1 MFFLCKGLLKLFC
14 CLDKVGV
21 VDTVV
26 NVESYFNV
34 RMTEPSRNNL
44 DRNTRAQSSVSE
56 SVAQNVKAERF
67 INSDRGTKPVPII
80 KQSAIDNRSA

>member
-1 MFFLCKGLLKLFC
+1 MLKLFC

-34 RMTEPSRNNL
+34 RMAEPSRNNL
-44 DRNTRAQSSVSE
+44 DRTRAQSSVSE

-80 KQSAIDNRSA
+80 KQSAVDNRSA

>member
-1 MFFLCKGLLKLFC
+1 MFFLCETFREEFRGFS
-14 CLDKVGV
+14 KVGV
-21 VDTVV
+21 VYTVV

-44 DRNTRAQSSVSE
+44 DRDTGAQSSVSE

-67 INSDRGTKPVPII
+67 INSDRGTKPVPVV
-80 KQSAIDNRSA
+80 KQSTIDNRST